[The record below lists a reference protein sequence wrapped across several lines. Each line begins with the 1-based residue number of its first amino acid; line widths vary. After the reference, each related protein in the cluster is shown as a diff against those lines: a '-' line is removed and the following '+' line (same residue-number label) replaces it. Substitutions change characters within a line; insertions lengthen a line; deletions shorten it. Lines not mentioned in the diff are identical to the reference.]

1 MMSLTAPSARVARA
15 AAPASARA
23 LASRRAVVASRV
35 VAAPPARRASA
46 SSRARLAARP
56 RAMADESE
64 EDFEA
69 RLSVLRGTRSKKAVK
84 TAEVVDDDEP
94 ASKAKAPPRGQR
106 RKGVKDFTTVG
117 SIEEPAGADWGPETV
132 KYEGPPARGEVVANL
147 AMSWTIVWI
156 PLTIAAVGRAV
167 WSSYKITDKRVSVLS
182 TSPLRTERIDVP
194 LGEIV
199 DVVAIGRGVG
209 LWGDMVVTLKNQ
221 EKVELRSVPEF
232 KDIEQHIRERMGEAD
247 PEYAKI

>member
-1 MMSLTAPSARVARA
+1 M
-15 AAPASARA
+15 
-23 LASRRAVVASRV
+23 
-35 VAAPPARRASA
+35 
-46 SSRARLAARP
+46 
-56 RAMADESE
+56 
-64 EDFEA
+64 
-69 RLSVLRGTRSKKAVK
+69 
-84 TAEVVDDDEP
+84 
-94 ASKAKAPPRGQR
+94 
-106 RKGVKDFTTVG
+106 G
-117 SIEEPAGADWGPETV
+117 SIEEPAGADWGAETV

-182 TSPLRTERIDVP
+182 TSPLRTERIDIP